1 MCKLLLKKAGGNT
14 CKVLGL
20 RSWAQVVLQKP
31 GRAGHQDVGRKK
43 QVPLVFFSGSWF
55 LHLCVKWK
63 VSHQVLWDSPFVEE
77 TECETTCCRQGQN
90 WGSWGSEQTSA
101 GRVLV

>member
-1 MCKLLLKKAGGNT
+1 VILVYKLLLKKAGGNT

-43 QVPLVFFSGSWF
+43 QVPLVFFSGS
-55 LHLCVKWK
+55 
-63 VSHQVLWDSPFVEE
+63 
-77 TECETTCCRQGQN
+77 
-90 WGSWGSEQTSA
+90 
-101 GRVLV
+101 